1 MKVAHQ
7 PLHSSFRVNWE
18 FSSNCVKC
26 ISFVFN
32 KLSNNLSIKTF
43 LAAKNTRRYNI
54 PVLSGSAWVGQ
65 LYDGTN
71 DQILA
76 DKFLWSEMD
85 LIEADITSVETE
97 TYIEESVTDRV
108 NHLSVSASLSISL
121 YAGLIKV
128 TIICIPLSGSFYFL
142 FMVFWSKWSK
152 TKKSAV
158 LFIYFLCKRI
168 HILPENDSWIS
179 RFFCV
184 LGMSSGD
191 FLIWH
196 FKFWIMNI
204 CFLFLTNKK
213 TLTNQTLFFSAE
225 SKQ

>member
-142 FMVFWSKWSK
+142 FMVFWSK
-152 TKKSAV
+152 
-158 LFIYFLCKRI
+158 
-168 HILPENDSWIS
+168 
-179 RFFCV
+179 
-184 LGMSSGD
+184 
-191 FLIWH
+191 
-196 FKFWIMNI
+196 
-204 CFLFLTNKK
+204 
-213 TLTNQTLFFSAE
+213 
-225 SKQ
+225 

>member
-1 MKVAHQ
+1 M
-7 PLHSSFRVNWE
+7 
-18 FSSNCVKC
+18 KC
-26 ISFVFN
+26 ILFMFN
-32 KLSNNLSIKTF
+32 KLSNNLFIKTF

-65 LYDGTN
+65 LYDGTH

-128 TIICIPLSGSFYFL
+128 TIIRIP
-142 FMVFWSKWSK
+142 
-152 TKKSAV
+152 
-158 LFIYFLCKRI
+158 I
-168 HILPENDSWIS
+168 IS
-179 RFFCV
+179 
-184 LGMSSGD
+184 LTSS
-191 FLIWH
+191 
-196 FKFWIMNI
+196 N
-204 CFLFLTNKK
+204 N
-213 TLTNQTLFFSAE
+213 
-225 SKQ
+225 